1 MIAQYE
7 FLNFVIVAEDVI
19 ANFASTLSLL
29 NYPEFG

>member
-7 FLNFVIVAEDVI
+7 FLNFVIVAENVI
-19 ANFASTLSLL
+19 AHFTSTLGLL